1 MPGQGFK
8 TASLNQYISALPF
21 DDSFFNYYTT
31 TQNDF
36 TVIGHLDPV
45 DGANSTTCPAG
56 RVLRENGRKM
66 FPGGAYPGVTTY
78 MVGVYDPQSMLNG
91 FIDPNSPAFASYST
105 DKPNFWP
112 DGVDPTGEYTDLGAP
127 VNTYGKVTVDISGS
141 TGNTAIEAVHGDIVA
156 SNGAIVA
163 SNGQVRASKLTRI
176 SVATG
181 GTATVL
187 SDLGQMFLI
196 TITGNSASGG
206 VTVSIPQAGDG
217 ALVHLVISNNTAS
230 TAGTVVVTF
239 GSSVHN
245 TGTLSAAAGQMYCVT
260 FFHLGNNNAIEV
272 SRTAALSAP
281 F

>member
-21 DDSFFNYYTT
+21 STYFFNYYTT

-45 DGANSTTCPAG
+45 DGADDTTCPAG

-78 MVGVYDPQSMLNG
+78 MVGVYDPQTMLSG
-91 FIDPNSPAFASYST
+91 FIDPNSAPFASFST
-105 DKPNFWP
+105 GKPNFWP
-112 DGVDPTGEYTDLGAP
+112 DGIDPTLGGQDLGAP
-127 VNTYGKVTVDISGS
+127 VYTNSKVIVNVNGQM
-141 TGNTAIEAVHGDIVA
+141 GNEAAIEAV
-156 SNGAIVA
+156 NGAIVA
-163 SNGQVRASKLTRI
+163 RTGQVRSSNLTRI

-187 SDLGQMFLI
+187 SDVGQMFLI

-217 ALVHLVISNNTAS
+217 ALIYLVISNNTAS

-239 GSSVHN
+239 GGVGGVHN

-260 FFHLGNNNAIEV
+260 FFHIGNNNAIEV